1 MLVGMK
7 FRLRLRVLRKP
18 KSRTQYDFQR
28 GDEFRL
34 KLANK
39 YQLLAE
45 LGDSERTQ
53 EPREPD
59 PEEMWNTLKVSILE
73 SAKKTFSVKR
83 MQPKKP
89 WVTPETLAMIEVSAA
104 VLGSR
109 NDTAIEEKSAQLAA
123 QRQTD
128 TPRRHM

>member
-7 FRLRLRVLRKP
+7 LRLRLKALTKP
-18 KSRTQYDFQR
+18 KSRTEYDFQK

-45 LGDSERTQ
+45 LGDSEKTQ

-59 PEEMWNTLKVSILE
+59 PEEMWNTLKESILE
-73 SAKKTFSVKR
+73 SAKETLSVKC

-89 WVTPETLAMIEVSAA
+89 RVTPETLTM
-104 VLGSR
+104 
-109 NDTAIEEKSAQLAA
+109 IEEKHSC
-123 QRQTD
+123 
-128 TPRRHM
+128 PRESE